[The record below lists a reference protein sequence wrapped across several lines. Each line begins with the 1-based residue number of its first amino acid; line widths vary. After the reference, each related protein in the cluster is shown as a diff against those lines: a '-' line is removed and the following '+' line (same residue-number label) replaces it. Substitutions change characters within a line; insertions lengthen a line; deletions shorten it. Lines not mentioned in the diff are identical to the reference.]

1 MGHILRSNQTQLYKY
16 LLYFIYFQ
24 ISQNENQNLYM
35 ISFFL
40 IYLKESK
47 LLDKQF
53 ILLKHIIIYG
63 FTISLSTIS
72 NYEMV
77 FYFFL
82 SFQVQKNNMLL
93 IAIVSL
99 QYILLQYSLCS
110 ICLDNLQVIDIY
122 IYISSCNK
130 EKGLAKTSTH
140 ELWSC
145 KNNVIRTTHAH
156 TIRQNI

>member
-1 MGHILRSNQTQLYKY
+1 M
-16 LLYFIYFQ
+16 IY
-24 ISQNENQNLYM
+24 
-35 ISFFL
+35 FFL

-53 ILLKHIIIYG
+53 FLLKHIIIYG

-82 SFQVQKNNMLL
+82 SFQVEKNNMLL

-122 IYISSCNK
+122 IYIYISVVVIKKRVLQKPQLMNCGHAKIMSYEPHMHTQSDKTFNLPLCIQQVGP
-130 EKGLAKTSTH
+130 KG
-140 ELWSC
+140 
-145 KNNVIRTTHAH
+145 
-156 TIRQNI
+156 